1 MRLQNL
7 PLMLKLSLV
16 PALILILLLAYALM
30 VIASLR
36 EITTR
41 ANHFSTVIEPTARLT
56 SDLSANLSTRASL
69 QQQYLRTP
77 ADKTLEEYTQAS
89 AQAQEYFSDANFTK
103 LKSADA
109 LQTASLRIDDLF
121 RNSLLPKNRELRS
134 SIATVQETLVPKTLE
149 LSNNIRVTLDP
160 SSAQVLIQW
169 TILVS
174 NHIQAALINL
184 NAFLRTGSPTET
196 DAFLMEI
203 YGAQN
208 AVIDLKKHLRKPE
221 HEKWIGEIDGLVKQ
235 FESKAKTI
243 FDVARSQNSLL
254 DSELRPLVNNTLNI
268 VAEEQASIWSDLR
281 SVSGYIAE
289 SLDSNIVKMLLFLV
303 VTLVISTV
311 LTALV
316 SRLISKPIKDVVATM
331 EDIAQ
336 GGGDL
341 TRRLTYLGQDE
352 LGRLARAFNRFV
364 ELIQQ
369 ICISINDKS
378 QELGQSAESLQD
390 VAHQGENCL
399 EQQKAEFVTVS
410 ESTQLI
416 SHSFRDIAQQAG
428 KLLEIAQSIAS
439 QSDNGK
445 RLLQNNTDTLS
456 RLAQQMETSY
466 ASMQRLA
473 SSSQKVSEVLQVIN
487 NIAEQTNLLALNA
500 AIEAARAGEH
510 GRGFAV
516 VADEVRQLALRTRDS
531 TEEIREIMEGLQK
544 DAEETEKMINLSN
557 SMTQNSVSQMSTLA
571 VTVDQTNSGIA
582 EASDLIDQV
591 AKTTEEQAKHAEG
604 IAQSMQTLEA
614 LLDESWRQV
623 NTTSSNSENINQ
635 LSSQLQENVG
645 RFKTC

>member
-77 ADKTLEEYTQAS
+77 TDKTLEEYNQAS

-121 RNSLLPKNRELRS
+121 RSNLLPKNRELRS
-134 SIATVQETLVPKTLE
+134 GIATVQETLVPKTLE

-221 HEKWIGEIDGLVKQ
+221 HEKWIGEIDGLVKE

-604 IAQSMQTLEA
+604 IAQSMHTLET